1 MGQTQG
7 VMFAREEGG
16 VNGSA
21 PPLPVHVGEHL
32 AYGEVVQ
39 RGRGLDP
46 DLDQQLDQKSPV
58 IGEILF
64 NLQWFKNE
72 DILFNFIK
80 NLLSPLVLGL
90 RQSRMAS

>member
-1 MGQTQG
+1 MRQTKG
-7 VMFAREEGG
+7 VMFARQEGG
-16 VNGSA
+16 VDGSA

-32 AYGEVVQ
+32 SYGEVMQ
-39 RGRGLDP
+39 RLRGLDP

-64 NLQWFKNE
+64 NLQYFRMKRVYLNQ
-72 DILFNFIK
+72 
-80 NLLSPLVLGL
+80 NLLSPLALGL

>member
-1 MGQTQG
+1 MRQTQG
-7 VMFAREEGG
+7 VMFARQEGG
-16 VNGSA
+16 VDGSA

-32 AYGEVVQ
+32 TYGEVMQ
-39 RGRGLDP
+39 RRRGLDP

-64 NLQWFKNE
+64 NLQYFRMKRIYLNE
-72 DILFNFIK
+72 
-80 NLLSPLVLGL
+80 NLLSPLALGL